1 MTDKSNLPTPQ
12 EDLNKRFERI
22 SWGAFLIMI
31 GGIWLVPD
39 RFVPEGTWL
48 IGAAFILFGL
58 NIARYMNQI
67 PISGFSLLLGT
78 AALFIGIS
86 DFFRVDLPLLPILL
100 IIIGAKLLIQP
111 ILEKNRSHLTH
122 RNDL

>member
-1 MTDKSNLPTPQ
+1 
-12 EDLNKRFERI
+12 
-22 SWGAFLIMI
+22 MI

-48 IGAAFILFGL
+48 IGAAFISFGL

-86 DFFRVDLPLLPILL
+86 DFFRVNLPLLPILL

-111 ILEKNRSHLTH
+111 ILEKNRSNLTH

>member
-1 MTDKSNLPTPQ
+1 MTDNSNLPTQ
-12 EDLNKRFERI
+12 QDDLNKRLERI
-22 SWGAFLIMI
+22 SWGAFLIMV

-39 RFVPEGTWL
+39 RYVPEGTWL

-67 PISGFSLLLGT
+67 QISGFTLLLGT

-86 DFFRVDLPLLPILL
+86 DFFQVNLPLLPILL

-111 ILEKNRSHLTH
+111 ILEKNRSYLTH

>member
-1 MTDKSNLPTPQ
+1 MTNKTDVPTQPD
-12 EDLNKRFERI
+12 ELNKRLERI

-39 RFVPEGTWL
+39 QFVPEGTWL
-48 IGAAFILFGL
+48 IGVAFILFGL

-67 PISGFSLLLGT
+67 PVSSFSLLLGT
-78 AALFIGIS
+78 VALFIGIS
-86 DFFRVDLPLLPILL
+86 DFFRVNLPLLPILL

-111 ILEKNRSHLTH
+111 ILEKNRSDLTH
-122 RNDL
+122 RNDI